1 MGFNEVPQ
9 VSVGS
14 PMAPPAAH
22 LVLSALL
29 PARAAVQGA
38 WEAEAL
44 ASGV

>member
-1 MGFNEVPQ
+1 VGSKELPQ
-9 VSVGS
+9 VLVGFR
-14 PMAPPAAH
+14 MVPPAAH

-38 WEAEAL
+38 LEAEAL